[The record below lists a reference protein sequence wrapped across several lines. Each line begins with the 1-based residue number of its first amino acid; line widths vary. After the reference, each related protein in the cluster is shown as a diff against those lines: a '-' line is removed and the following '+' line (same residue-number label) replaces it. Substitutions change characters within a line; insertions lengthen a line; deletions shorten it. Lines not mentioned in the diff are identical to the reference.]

1 MTRSLT
7 QIDVL
12 RYVYNETNTEMDEKI
27 HQEILT
33 NEDVADEFV
42 QISGA
47 KALLDKCK
55 YSASEKTLQNILAYS
70 KSQLKESAN

>member
-12 RYVYNETNTEMDEKI
+12 RYVYNETNKEMDEKI
-27 HQEILT
+27 HQAILT
-33 NEDVADEFV
+33 NDDVADEFV
-42 QISGA
+42 QISEA
-47 KALLDKCK
+47 KALLNKCEYK
-55 YSASEKTLQNILAYS
+55 ASEKTLQNILAYS